1 METFKTILLCTW
13 GIAIFVACVS
23 ASVMLILMAIDT
35 IRDWKRRG
43 R

>member
-1 METFKTILLCTW
+1 METLKTILLCAW

-35 IRDWKRRG
+35 IRDWKRWG